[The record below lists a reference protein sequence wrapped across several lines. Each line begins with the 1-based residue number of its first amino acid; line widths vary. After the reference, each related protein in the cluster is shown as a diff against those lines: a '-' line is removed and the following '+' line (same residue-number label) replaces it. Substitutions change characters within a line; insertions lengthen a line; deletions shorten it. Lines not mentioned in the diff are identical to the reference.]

1 VRGQRRRR
9 TSPRAGL
16 RLDGRTVLLTGATGG
31 LGHAIARA
39 FAGRGARLVLTGRRE
54 EPLAAL
60 AAELGARAE
69 GADLSDPDAVR
80 RLAAAH
86 GDADVLVA
94 NAALPASGALA
105 SFTEA
110 ELDRALA
117 VNLRAPI
124 VLAHALAPA
133 MVARGAG
140 HLVFMSSLAGKAAT
154 ARSSVYSATKFGL
167 RGFAGSLRVD
177 LHGTGVGVST
187 VFPGFVRDA
196 GMWADTGL
204 RLPRG
209 VATVSPQ
216 QVAEATV
223 RAVERDRGEVSVA
236 PLALRLGADVA
247 GLAPEL
253 TRRVTRLLGD
263 ARLADGAVD
272 RQRAKR

>member
-86 GDADVLVA
+86 ADADVLVA

-105 SFTEA
+105 SFSEA

-124 VLAHALAPA
+124 LLAHALAPA

-209 VATVSPQ
+209 VATVSPE

-236 PLALRLGADVA
+236 PLGLRLGAEVA

-263 ARLADGAVD
+263 ARLADRAVD
-272 RQRAKR
+272 RQRTKR